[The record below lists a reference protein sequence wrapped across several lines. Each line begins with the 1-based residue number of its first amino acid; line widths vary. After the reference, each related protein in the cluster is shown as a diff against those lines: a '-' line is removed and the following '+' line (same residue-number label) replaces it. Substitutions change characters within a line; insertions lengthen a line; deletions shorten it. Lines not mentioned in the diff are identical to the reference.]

1 MRIFVTGATGFIGS
15 AVVHQLIEAGH
26 DVLGLARSEESAK
39 ALSLAGAT
47 AHRGS
52 LEDIVSLRRGAAMCD
67 GVIHTAFM
75 PIAAVSSNPAIA
87 CETDLR
93 VIEALGEELEN
104 SGRPLVI
111 TSAIA
116 VLKQGIIGTEKD
128 MGDSTALGA
137 LRIPSEKI
145 ALSLASKGVRTSI
158 VRLPPSV
165 HGDDKHGFIPTLINI
180 ASTKG
185 ISAYINDG
193 TNCYSAVHREDAAKL
208 FRLAVEKAPAGSIL
222 HGVAE
227 EGVLFKDIAA
237 AIGHR
242 LNLPVTSLSRE
253 AAEKHF
259 SWFAP
264 FAAIDSPASSD
275 LTRKLL
281 GWEPIKTG
289 LVSSINIK

>member
-15 AVVHQLIEAGH
+15 AVVHQLIEA
-26 DVLGLARSEESAK
+26 
-39 ALSLAGAT
+39 
-47 AHRGS
+47 
-52 LEDIVSLRRGAAMCD
+52 
-67 GVIHTAFM
+67 
-75 PIAAVSSNPAIA
+75 
-87 CETDLR
+87 
-93 VIEALGEELEN
+93 ELEN

-128 MGDSTALGA
+128 MGDSNSLGA
-137 LRIPSEKI
+137 LRIPSEKM

-193 TNCYSAVHREDAAKL
+193 TNCYSAVHREDAAQ
-208 FRLAVEKAPAGSIL
+208 
-222 HGVAE
+222 
-227 EGVLFKDIAA
+227 
-237 AIGHR
+237 
-242 LNLPVTSLSRE
+242 
-253 AAEKHF
+253 KHF

-275 LTRKLL
+275 LTRNLL